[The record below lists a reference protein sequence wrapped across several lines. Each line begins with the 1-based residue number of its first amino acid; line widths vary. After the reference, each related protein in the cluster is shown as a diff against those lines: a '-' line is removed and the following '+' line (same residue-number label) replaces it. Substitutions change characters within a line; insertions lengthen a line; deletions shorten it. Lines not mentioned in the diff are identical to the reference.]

1 MVADEPIAAVRMATV
16 LALPTAR
23 VEALLDELAAEYA
36 ATTAPGRAAS
46 SCAGSGDGWR
56 IYSAPA
62 YADVVGRFVLDGQ
75 SARLTQAALE
85 TLAVIAYRQPV
96 TRGQVSAVRGVNV
109 DGVVRTLTTRGLI
122 AEIGPDRPAVRCC
135 TGPRDTSWSGWAV
148 ASTSCLRWRPTCR
161 TSTPSTVS
169 TRRSETTDEPAGTT
183 VRWLRF
189 VRWPVRRQER
199 RASGRQ
205 RIGRTARGWRLGAS
219 RGGSAGGYRGGSTG
233 GSGGGYRG
241 AGGGEGYRG
250 STGGGEG
257 YRGGSTGGSRGGEGY
272 RGGSTGGSAA
282 ARGTAVA
289 APEARAAARG
299 TAVAAPG
306 GRAAATPAVA
316 APTGT
321 AAVSAAGG
329 SRDSGGYRGGRATHG
344 GGYRGGVPGR
354 RAERWRLAR
363 CHRWGLRGGPGAPS
377 RSGAPRPKSGT
388 GYPRSG
394 GTGRPRTDGA
404 SSRPKKPSRTPE
416 VTIDVHDPDGVRL
429 QKVLAAAGLGSRRSC
444 EDLISAGRVTVDG
457 NKVLELGVRV
467 DPLTAVIHVDGMRVQ
482 LDSSIITIALNKPK
496 GVVSTM
502 HDPEGRP
509 SIGQFVS
516 DREERLFHVGRL
528 DAETEGL
535 ILLTND
541 GDLANRLSHPSHGV
555 TKVYLVQLEGRVTP
569 SLGARLIKGVELED
583 GLAKVDKFQ
592 IVQTTPQASLVEIE
606 LHEGRNRIVRRIF
619 DEVGYPVTQLVRTQI
634 GPIRLGDL
642 KPGRTRVLSKTE
654 VGSLMTR
661 VGM

>member
-1 MVADEPIAAVRMATV
+1 MSP
-16 LALPTAR
+16 
-23 VEALLDELAAEYA
+23 
-36 ATTAPGRAAS
+36 
-46 SCAGSGDGWR
+46 
-56 IYSAPA
+56 
-62 YADVVGRFVLDGQ
+62 
-75 SARLTQAALE
+75 
-85 TLAVIAYRQPV
+85 
-96 TRGQVSAVRGVNV
+96 
-109 DGVVRTLTTRGLI
+109 
-122 AEIGPDRPAVRCC
+122 
-135 TGPRDTSWSGWAV
+135 
-148 ASTSCLRWRPTCR
+148 
-161 TSTPSTVS
+161 
-169 TRRSETTDEPAGTT
+169 
-183 VRWLRF
+183 
-189 VRWPVRRQER
+189 QER
-199 RASGRQ
+199 RSGGAGPSG
-205 RIGRTARGWRLGAS
+205 GRGGAPRGSGGSGAS
-219 RGGSAGGYRGGSTG
+219 RGGSAGGSRGGSG
-233 GSGGGYRG
+233 GSAGGARGGGGYRG

-250 STGGGEG
+250 STGGGDGYRSSGGGGYRGSSPGGDARGGGAGGSRDTGGYRGGGSRDGGG
-257 YRGGSTGGSRGGEGY
+257 YRGGS
-272 RGGSTGGSAA
+272 STGGD
-282 ARGTAVA
+282 
-289 APEARAAARG
+289 
-299 TAVAAPG
+299 
-306 GRAAATPAVA
+306 
-316 APTGT
+316 
-321 AAVSAAGG
+321 
-329 SRDSGGYRGGRATHG
+329 SRDSGGYRGGSSSAASSRGATG
-344 GGYRGGVPGR
+344 GSSRGASGGASRGAPGASSRGG
-354 RAERWRLAR
+354 AA
-363 CHRWGLRGGPGAPS
+363 
-377 RSGAPRPKSGT
+377 RPKSGS

-394 GTGRPRTDGA
+394 GVGRPRSDGA
-404 SSRPKKPSRTPE
+404 SSRPRKPSRTPE

-429 QKVLAAAGLGSRRSC
+429 QKVLAAAGLGSRRAC

-457 NKVLELGVRV
+457 NRVDELGVRV

-482 LDSSIITIALNKPK
+482 LDSSIVTIALNKPK

-569 SLGARLIKGVELED
+569 SLGNRLVKGVELED